1 MFLADHCWEAIQNSL
16 IKTFIDIIAK
26 IDDFIIFF
34 RLFANLYR
42 SPFHWRNYYWFSRLF
57 VSSYELSQD
66 LLEKQV
72 ELLERK
78 YGGIKARR
86 AAIIIQRAFRR
97 YQLIKKFTHITE
109 MVKAEKGRT
118 RHMQGL
124 SCGSSVVA
132 HGNDYTCDAKI
143 TTACL
148 QANVTPIRSMS
159 MREKRLAELESNGSG
174 GGTNSLPR
182 TYAGRCT
189 SCSYCCN
196 VTNSCSPCCAST
208 SHMNNVCP
216 NFYIKVS
223 LIFVYLVKIQGEH
236 LSFLWFFFC

>member
-1 MFLADHCWEAIQNSL
+1 M
-16 IKTFIDIIAK
+16 
-26 IDDFIIFF
+26 
-34 RLFANLYR
+34 
-42 SPFHWRNYYWFSRLF
+42 F

-66 LLEKQV
+66 LLEKQI

-78 YGGIKARR
+78 YGGVKARR

-118 RHMQGL
+118 RRMQGL
-124 SCGSSVVA
+124 SCGSSVIA
-132 HGNDYTCDAKI
+132 HGNDYICDAKT

-174 GGTNSLPR
+174 SGTNSLPR

-196 VTNSCSPCCAST
+196 MTNSCSPCCAST

-236 LSFLWFFFC
+236 LPFL